1 MLHKVSSLHGFPIG
15 FLKKMWPKVKVM
27 VKELLDD
34 MCGGPLNL
42 ERMNYVIIT
51 LLPKIKD
58 ANTIKHYRPICLL
71 NVFFLKILTK
81 VVTIRMTEIADK
93 VVSKTQTSFILDGS
107 ILEGVVVLHEILH
120 EMKSKQERGLILK
133 IDFEKAYDIV
143 HWPFLV
149 EVMTQF
155 FS

>member
-1 MLHKVSSLHGFPIG
+1 
-15 FLKKMWPKVKVM
+15 
-27 VKELLDD
+27 
-34 MCGGPLNL
+34 
-42 ERMNYVIIT
+42 
-51 LLPKIKD
+51 
-58 ANTIKHYRPICLL
+58 
-71 NVFFLKILTK
+71 
-81 VVTIRMTEIADK
+81 MTEIADK